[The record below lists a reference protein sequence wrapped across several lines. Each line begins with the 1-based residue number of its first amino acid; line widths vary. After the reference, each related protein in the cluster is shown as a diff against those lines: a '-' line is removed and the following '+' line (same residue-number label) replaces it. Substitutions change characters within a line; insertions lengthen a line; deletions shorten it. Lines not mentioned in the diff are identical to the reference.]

1 MKRDE
6 NESLGEWLSWI
17 LAVLVAIACM
27 LLSLAGLYIALSE
40 GGALSEGEDAPTTTT
55 IGVYDKELDAYC
67 SIFWGSIP
75 EIKYTL
81 EDDSVIYITKC
92 ADAAALGIVTQRNTQ
107 RAAGN

>member
-1 MKRDE
+1 MKRDD

-17 LAVLVAIACM
+17 LTVLVAIACL
-27 LLSLAGLYIALSE
+27 LLSLVGLYIALQ
-40 GGALSEGEDAPTTTT
+40 EGEDAPTTTT

-67 SIFWGSIP
+67 SSFWGSIP

-92 ADAAALGIVTQRNTQ
+92 ADAAALGIVTQQNTQ